1 MKQTTKT
8 KYVYKLCTTK
18 VIFANLES
26 AVTGAYFDIITQ
38 IPATIK
44 VTKPMLTK
52 ITGGYMVTMIANN
65 GKAYTRQID
74 VFKPIELGDL
84 VTAYNKVRYK
94 DKGWRFTDEQ
104 MQEIQNRINELEE
117 TGEL

>member
-1 MKQTTKT
+1 MKQTKT

-18 VIFANLES
+18 VVFADLES
-26 AVTGAYFDIITQ
+26 AVTGAYFDIITKV
-38 IPATIK
+38 PATVK

-52 ITGGYMVTMIANN
+52 ITGGYMVTMIASN

-74 VFKPIELGDL
+74 VFKPIELSDL

-94 DKGWRFTDEQ
+94 DKGWKFTNEQ
-104 MQEIQNRINELEE
+104 IQEIQSRIIELREA
-117 TGEL
+117 GEL

>member
-18 VIFANLES
+18 VIFENLES
-26 AVTGAYFDIITQ
+26 AVTGAYLDIITQ
-38 IPATIK
+38 IPTTIK

-52 ITGGYMVTMIANN
+52 ITGGYMVTMIASN
-65 GKAYTRQID
+65 GKAYTRQVD

-94 DKGWRFTDEQ
+94 GKGWRFTDEQ
-104 MQEIQNRINELEE
+104 IKEIRSQISELEE

>member
-1 MKQTTKT
+1 MKQTSKT
-8 KYVYKLCTTK
+8 KYVYKLCTTR

-38 IPATIK
+38 MPTTIK

-52 ITGGYMVTMIANN
+52 ITGGYMVTIIASN

-74 VFKPIELGDL
+74 VFKPIDLDEL
-84 VTAYNKVRYK
+84 VTAYNRVRYK
-94 DKGWRFTDEQ
+94 GKGWRFTDEQ
-104 MQEIQNRINELEE
+104 IKEIQSRLDELEE
-117 TGEL
+117 AGEL

>member
-18 VIFANLES
+18 VVFADLES
-26 AVTGAYFDIITQ
+26 AVTGAYLDIITKV
-38 IPATIK
+38 PTTIK

-52 ITGGYMVTMIANN
+52 ITGGYMVTMIASN

-74 VFKPIELGDL
+74 VFKPIALADL
-84 VTAYNKVRYK
+84 VTTYNKARYK
-94 DKGWRFTDEQ
+94 AKGWRFTDEQ
-104 MQEIQNRINELEE
+104 IKEIQNRIAELEE
-117 TGEL
+117 AGEL